1 MERPQTAATNGSK
14 PVHASSSWFVMESR
28 VNTCRTILAAAA
40 VAALA
45 GNASLAQHGG
55 GKSAPG
61 HGAAHH
67 QGSAPGASEGVA
79 IPGKIAPIP
88 ASEIETGAGRPSLPA
103 TVNGGAN
110 KKGGG
115 EVGHDAGLKASGAVA
130 KTGAAVRGIDLVR
143 PDGGYASLRRRATRS
158 SLIANAAKKVPTIVA
173 PGNIAVHAP
182 ISLPAVAAKNAIG
195 VTAPSTGI
203 QNLAVAHP
211 SMGVTVNGNT
221 ATGYVAK
228 TSIGG
233 NAGEVRHENLPPVPK
248 SPVPLS
254 GAIHATGLSGTTMG
268 HPTVNAAALG
278 GPAHNVSGIG
288 GASIRPRY

>member
-1 MERPQTAATNGSK
+1 METPQTATTKGSR
-14 PVHASSSWFVMESR
+14 PVHASSSCFVMESR
-28 VNTCRTILAAAA
+28 VNTCRTILAAVA

-45 GNASLAQHGG
+45 GNASLA
-55 GKSAPG
+55 APG

-67 QGSAPGASEGVA
+67 QSSAPGASEGVA
-79 IPGKIAPIP
+79 NPGKIAPNP
-88 ASEIETGAGRPSLPA
+88 ASEIETGAGRSSLPA
-103 TVNGGAN
+103 TVNGVAN

-115 EVGHDAGLKASGAVA
+115 EVGHDAGKASGTVG

-143 PDGGYASLRRRATRS
+143 PDGGYAGLRRRATRS
-158 SLIANAAKKVPTIVA
+158 SLIANAPKKVPTIVA
-173 PGNIAVHAP
+173 PGNIVVHAP
-182 ISLPAVAAKNAIG
+182 ISSPAAAAKNAIG

-211 SMGVTVNGNT
+211 STGVMVNGNT
-221 ATGYVAK
+221 ANGYVAK

-233 NAGEVRHENLPPVPK
+233 NAGEVRHQNPPPVPM
-248 SPVPLS
+248 S

-268 HPTVNAAALG
+268 HPAVNAAALG

>member
-1 MERPQTAATNGSK
+1 
-14 PVHASSSWFVMESR
+14 MESR
-28 VNTCRTILAAAA
+28 VNTCRTILAAVA
-40 VAALA
+40 VTALA
-45 GNASLAQHGG
+45 GSASPA
-55 GKSAPG
+55 APG

-67 QGSAPGASEGVA
+67 HGSAPASGGVA
-79 IPGKIAPIP
+79 NPGKIAPSP
-88 ASEIETGAGRPSLPA
+88 ASEIETGAGRSSSPG
-103 TVNGGAN
+103 TVNDVAN
-110 KKGGG
+110 KKGDG
-115 EVGHDAGLKASGAVA
+115 EVGHDTVPKASGTVG

-158 SLIANAAKKVPTIVA
+158 SLIANAPKKVPTIVP
-173 PGNIAVHAP
+173 PGNIVVHAP

-195 VTAPSTGI
+195 VTAPGAGI

-211 SMGVTVNGNT
+211 ATGVMVIGN
-221 ATGYVAK
+221 AANGYVAK

-233 NAGEVRHENLPPVPK
+233 NAGEVRHENPVPM
-248 SPVPLS
+248 S

-268 HPTVNAAALG
+268 HPAVNPAALG

>member
-1 MERPQTAATNGSK
+1 METPQTAATKGSK
-14 PVHASSSWFVMESR
+14 PVHASSSCFVMESR
-28 VNTCRTILAAAA
+28 VNTCRTIFAAAA
-40 VAALA
+40 VAALT
-45 GNASLAQHGG
+45 GNASLA
-55 GKSAPG
+55 APG

-67 QGSAPGASEGVA
+67 HSSAPGASEGVA
-79 IPGKIAPIP
+79 NPVKIAPNP
-88 ASEIETGAGRPSLPA
+88 ASEIETSAGRSALPA
-103 TVNGGAN
+103 TVNAVAN

-115 EVGHDAGLKASGAVA
+115 EVGHDAGPKASGTVG

-143 PDGGYASLRRRATRS
+143 PDGGNASLRRRATRS
-158 SLIANAAKKVPTIVA
+158 SLIANAPKKVPTIAPHGVP
-173 PGNIAVHAP
+173 PGNIVVHAP
-182 ISLPAVAAKNAIG
+182 ISLPAVATKNAIG

-203 QNLAVAHP
+203 QNPAVAHP
-211 SMGVTVNGNT
+211 STGVAVNGN
-221 ATGYVAK
+221 TGYVAK

-233 NAGEVRHENLPPVPK
+233 NAGEVRRENPPLVPM
-248 SPVPLS
+248 S